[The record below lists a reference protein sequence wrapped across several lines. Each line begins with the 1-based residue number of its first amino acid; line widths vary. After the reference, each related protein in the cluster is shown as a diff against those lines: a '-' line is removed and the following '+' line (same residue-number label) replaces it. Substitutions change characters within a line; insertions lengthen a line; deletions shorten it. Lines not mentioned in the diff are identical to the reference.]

1 MENNP
6 KLIVEEDLYEEF
18 EKLDIKTRFA
28 IEFSRYK
35 LSAVFYSKEKERS
48 VVVSLLLDFDLEK
61 TRWLR
66 KSDPGAIFYHINGAE
81 LSVSGKSISSPED
94 EELLFDQFQDGRK
107 ILALFR
113 EIAANYTAL
122 IQHT

>member
-6 KLIVEEDLYEEF
+6 KLDLYEEF

-61 TRWLR
+61 TRGLR
-66 KSDPGAIFYHINGAE
+66 KSDPGAVFYNINGAE
-81 LSVSGKSISSPED
+81 LSVSGKSISRSED
-94 EELLFDQFQDGRK
+94 EEFLFDQFQDGRK

>member
-81 LSVSGKSISSPED
+81 LSVSGKSISRPED
-94 EELLFDQFQDGRK
+94 EEFLFDQFQDGRK